1 MLQIED
7 GALPPEVENADLFNA
22 DEIPDDIGDEE
33 DGDGKDDEDDEDE
46 DEDEEPVVDG
56 KAEKAP

>member
-1 MLQIED
+1 MQTED

-22 DEIPDDIGDEE
+22 DEIPDDIGDDE
-33 DGDGKDDEDDEDE
+33 DGDGK